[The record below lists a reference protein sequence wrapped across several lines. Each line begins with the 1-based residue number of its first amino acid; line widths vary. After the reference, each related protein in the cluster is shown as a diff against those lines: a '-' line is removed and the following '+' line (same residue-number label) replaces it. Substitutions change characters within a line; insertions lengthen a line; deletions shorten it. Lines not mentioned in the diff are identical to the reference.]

1 MVIGCTPT
9 WSGGLI
15 GSAFAWGSSE
25 AFRGT
30 KTTASRI
37 PSAWRRSVRIPG
49 GCLDLPAGGGG
60 HRARVR
66 RPVPQRPCVADPERL
81 GLDAA
86 ETSAPRLATRR
97 GSHRAMA
104 HGSMARTQKK
114 ARRER
119 RTVVFTDESGFY
131 LLPGVVTTYGPRGQT
146 PVLREWQ
153 SRDHLSLVSGI
164 TPEGKL
170 YSRVQDRPVNGSDT
184 VGFLNHLLTRADN
197 RLLVIWDG
205 SPIHR
210 AHEVREFLLGGKG
223 WVHLERLPPYAPELN
238 PDEGVWQHLKKVE
251 LRNLCCHDLT
261 QLHGELTLAISRL
274 RQKPNIIQSF
284 FAHAKLA
291 I

>member
-1 MVIGCTPT
+1 
-9 WSGGLI
+9 
-15 GSAFAWGSSE
+15 
-25 AFRGT
+25 
-30 KTTASRI
+30 
-37 PSAWRRSVRIPG
+37 
-49 GCLDLPAGGGG
+49 
-60 HRARVR
+60 
-66 RPVPQRPCVADPERL
+66 
-81 GLDAA
+81 
-86 ETSAPRLATRR
+86 
-97 GSHRAMA
+97 MA

-146 PVLREWQ
+146 PVLREW
-153 SRDHLSLVSGI
+153 HLSLVSGI

-210 AHEVREFLLGGKG
+210 AHEVREFLMGGKG